1 MGALATPGP
10 AAAAVLGQGAGL
22 VGASPHAFA
31 VVPELLT
38 PPYHVAIAPVGS
50 GYAASAGSPPFIS
63 SAPHVW
69 LPALRRVVQEA
80 PPLPPAARSALEA
93 LEAAWLR
100 IRLVSVARAA
110 AAELAPEERSPAAI
124 AAANACGGAVEK
136 ARAETGTI
144 LQRHTGLLA
153 AMRALMRM
161 SWVSKNM
168 SDELRLSLEEE
179 RVVIEGALEAEAGV
193 LAGYVAA
200 QLRVHGATRGRYVL
214 PSTLRAALPPPPTL
228 QIPVSTRATS
238 PLRGAA
244 MPPEA
249 PSRQLAVPTGGGAGT
264 ATAAAQPLLLTV
276 PAVATAPV
284 GRRHVA
290 ASAVAAAAG
299 GQQGEEKKA
308 EEEGEFLKPQPPQP
322 LPPQPTR
329 AELRALAA
337 AAEADRQAALVAIR
351 SAAGEAPP
359 AASAKQAKASRGGG
373 KRGGGGQPPLAPAA
387 VPPFSLSSMPPRLPL
402 PPFAA
407 PGDALEATIAAE
419 SPGALLASYV
429 AAATAASASANPQP
443 PAAATSALL
452 SAAAAGVGADTNEI
466 GERRLGEVG
475 KGGGAAPLP
484 PPYALRLR
492 PHVADFGDVAAD
504 GVERRVEVLLA
515 NIVPGEGGVRWRV
528 ENMGKLGG
536 PHGKEG
542 NSVRVK
548 YDGGPLAL

>member
-1 MGALATPGP
+1 M
-10 AAAAVLGQGAGL
+10 
-22 VGASPHAFA
+22 
-31 VVPELLT
+31 
-38 PPYHVAIAPVGS
+38 
-50 GYAASAGSPPFIS
+50 
-63 SAPHVW
+63 
-69 LPALRRVVQEA
+69 
-80 PPLPPAARSALEA
+80 
-93 LEAAWLR
+93 
-100 IRLVSVARAA
+100 
-110 AAELAPEERSPAAI
+110 
-124 AAANACGGAVEK
+124 
-136 ARAETGTI
+136 
-144 LQRHTGLLA
+144 
-153 AMRALMRM
+153 
-161 SWVSKNM
+161 
-168 SDELRLSLEEE
+168 
-179 RVVIEGALEAEAGV
+179 IEGALEAEAGV

-299 GQQGEEKKA
+299 GQQGDEKKA

-373 KRGGGGQPPLAPAA
+373 KRGGGVSLHLPPQLC
-387 VPPFSLSSMPPRLPL
+387 PPFPSPPCRRGCHCHPLPRRATHWRPPSPRNRQGRCLRAMLPL
-402 PPFAA
+402 PPRPLPLQTRNLPRPPPLRF
-407 PGDALEATIAAE
+407 
-419 SPGALLASYV
+419 S
-429 AAATAASASANPQP
+429 PQP
-443 PAAATSALL
+443 QRGLARTPRTLVS
-452 SAAAAGVGADTNEI
+452 AGVVRWA
-466 GERRLGEVG
+466 R
-475 KGGGAAPLP
+475 
-484 PPYALRLR
+484 
-492 PHVADFGDVAAD
+492 
-504 GVERRVEVLLA
+504 
-515 NIVPGEGGVRWRV
+515 GEGLHQCRHLMRCV
-528 ENMGKLGG
+528 
-536 PHGKEG
+536 
-542 NSVRVK
+542 
-548 YDGGPLAL
+548 